1 MGKHLP
7 TWEQLNAA
15 VPTSLL
21 EAEARILHL
30 LSEIAGIEEQT
41 ADPLPVHQR
50 DSGYKVW
57 LASAMAARRQ
67 KNYQLRRLRIWVQD
81 YNTKVSQARKLN
93 SFEESLAGRIAAARS
108 ADDADEAEFL
118 ARRQELRDAVNR
130 MVKDDLII
138 MGTALKHVSKVWGV
152 LINVLTAAK
161 AYVDLESAEA
171 ATEEEAQEAFDM
183 LVAALEEAER
193 KGYMPGMTLFGE

>member
-1 MGKHLP
+1 MGKRLP

-15 VPTSLL
+15 IPTSLL

-30 LSEIAGIEEQT
+30 QGELASIDEQIT
-41 ADPLPVHQR
+41 DPLPIDER

-81 YNTKVSQARKLN
+81 HNAKVNKARKLN
-93 SFEESLAGRIAAARS
+93 QFEESLTERITARNV
-108 ADDADEAEFL
+108 DPEEAEFL

-161 AYVDLESAEA
+161 AYVDVESSET
-171 ATEEEAQEAFDM
+171 ATEDEVQEVFDM
-183 LVAALEEAER
+183 LTAALDEVER
-193 KGYMPGMTLFGE
+193 KGYMPGATLFGE